1 MAEEVKRKRGRP
13 RKVQL
18 PEEIK
23 ELIEDVQ
30 NKNIQDEPQQIEGEQ
45 QKVHW
50 DVPKDQ
56 EIKYFD
62 ANLSYELTGYRP
74 INKTS
79 GLDFNPKWFTEARET
94 FLRTG
99 KYTEFK
105 YGCKAF
111 KEFWKD
117 QYTKCKYGMTV
128 NGYTIT
134 GDHYFFLNFYQL
146 EDLSS
151 ATEAGIGRSII
162 FPHFME
168 GQYQWFHYLLMAKR
182 LRLNACMMKAREA
195 GYSQIEAAILAKSY
209 TVIKNSVNVA
219 CAYADV
225 QLDKLLEKVWNAIAF
240 LDNNTGGGFSHGRLI
255 DTTKLKKSGQ
265 FKMIN
270 GVKVA
275 QGWQSS
281 IQGIVVDKPGKLRGD
296 RTDVLMFEEFGL
308 WPGALKAYTQ
318 ADALVGQ
325 IGKQFGIR
333 LIGGTGGESGPAME
347 GLRKMYY
354 NPKQYGV
361 LPFRHNYTQLGD
373 YTLSAFF
380 LPAFKTVKDM
390 SLYDSRGYISDEVG
404 KAFFDQT
411 RKIKQSDPQDYV
423 VYCAEFCYNAEEAF
437 SLEGDNKFNKVNISE
452 QLTRIRALKQG
463 PTIQRGYLE
472 YKYKNNQH
480 TADNIIGFN
489 WIPNN
494 TAPIKIIEHPVW
506 TLPQKRDESGKVI
519 WSPPAEPIKNLYII
533 GIDGI
538 DIGKAQTSDS
548 TKDPSDFCLTVYKR
562 AYGMEEPQFVAM
574 YKDRPNDIREAYK
587 ITFKLMQYYNATVNI
602 EATRQG
608 IIPHAKAQN
617 LIRYFMKR
625 PRATLSETAK
635 NTNKQYGTPATPAII
650 DHQTDLIAEYVED
663 YCHLIWFD
671 DMLDELLTY
680 NDANK
685 RKFDI
690 VASMAMALLA
700 EEELAGVVPKIVEE
714 QKTEWQDIGY
724 YTDSNG
730 IKRYGKIPKKQQ
742 MVYMSTQIEDYD
754 STRIRSSDPRVT
766 QGYI

>member
-1 MAEEVKRKRGRP
+1 METKRKRGRP
-13 RKVQL
+13 KKVKL
-18 PEEIK
+18 PEEIQTLIK
-23 ELIEDVQ
+23 EVEETPLKKEEIIQ
-30 NKNIQDEPQQIEGEQ
+30 NNNSD
-45 QKVHW
+45 W
-50 DVPKDQ
+50 DVPLNQKI
-56 EIKYFD
+56 EYFD

-74 INKTS
+74 INKNN
-79 GLDFNPKWFTEARET
+79 GLDFDPKWFTETRDT

-99 KYTEFK
+99 RYTQFNRK
-105 YGCKAF
+105 SKPFAD
-111 KEFWKD
+111 FWRE
-117 QYTKCKYGMTV
+117 QYIRCKYGMTV

-151 ATEAGIGRSII
+151 TSEAGIGRQII

-209 TVIKNSVNVA
+209 TVIRGSVNVA
-219 CAYADV
+219 CAFAEV
-225 QLDKLLEKVWNAIAF
+225 QLDKLLEKVWNAISF

-255 DTTKLKKSGQ
+255 DTAKLKKSGQ
-265 FKMIN
+265 YKTIN
-270 GVKVA
+270 GVKTPA
-275 QGWQSS
+275 GWKSS

-325 IGKQFGIR
+325 LGRQFGIR

-354 NPKQYGV
+354 NPAQYGI
-361 LPFRHNYTQLGD
+361 LPFRHNYTQVGD

-390 SLYDSRGYISDEVG
+390 SYYDNRGYISDEDG
-404 KAFFDQT
+404 KAYFDKT
-411 RKIKQSDPQDYV
+411 RAIKQSDPQDYV
-423 VYCAEFCYNAEEAF
+423 TYCAEFCYTAEEAF
-437 SLEGDNKFNKVNISE
+437 SLEGSNKFNKVNISE
-452 QLTRIRALKQG
+452 QLTRIRALKECPPIDQG
-463 PTIQRGYLE
+463 YIEYL
-472 YKYKNNQH
+472 YKNNQH
-480 TADNIIGFN
+480 TQANISGFK
-489 WIPNN
+489 WIPNK
-494 TAPIKIIEHPVW
+494 TGPIKILEHPLW
-506 TLPQKRDESGKVI
+506 TLQPKKDENGKVI
-519 WSPPAEPIKNLYII
+519 WNPPSEPVNNLYII

-538 DIGKAQTSDS
+538 DIGRSQTSDA
-548 TKDPSDFCLTVYKR
+548 TKDPSDFCLVVYKR
-562 AYGMEEPQFVAM
+562 SFGMEEPQFVAI

-587 ITFKLMQYYNATVNI
+587 ITFKLMQYYNAKVNF

-608 IIPHAKAQN
+608 VFTQAKLQK
-617 LIRYFMKR
+617 LTSYFMRR
-625 PRATLSETAK
+625 PRATLSEQAK

-663 YCHLIWFD
+663 YCHLIWFEE
-671 DMLDELLTY
+671 MLDELLTY
-680 NDANK
+680 NDENK

-690 VASMAMALLA
+690 IAAMAMVLLA
-700 EEELAGVVPKIVEE
+700 EEELSGVVPKQVE
-714 QKTEWQDIGY
+714 QQNDTWRDVGY
-724 YTDSNG
+724 YTDENG
-730 IKRYGKIPKKQQ
+730 IKRYGVIPNQ
-742 MVYMSTQIEDYD
+742 VQINISANYWTTYD
-754 STRIRSSDPRVT
+754 DPSRIRSSDPRVSA
-766 QGYI
+766 GYI